1 VNYATV
7 NNTATAGD
15 DYINATGT
23 LTFTPGQTSQTLS
36 VGINGDVLNED
47 TVSFNVNL
55 TAPTNATISDG
66 QGIGTIV
73 DDDAPVLA
81 TEVNSQR
88 AIALDTV
95 VFLRDPFP
103 ITNEHYF
110 DVDKRT
116 RVSLF
121 ATNIELKQGLVIT
134 AQAVDSQQV
143 THQLQLEFVGGL
155 PTFLGFTQIV
165 VKLPD
170 GIAIPV
176 DLRVTITVRDKTSNV
191 ALISINP

>member
-1 VNYATV
+1 
-7 NNTATAGD
+7 
-15 DYINATGT
+15 
-23 LTFTPGQTSQTLS
+23 
-36 VGINGDVLNED
+36 LNED
-47 TVSFNVNL
+47 TVTFNVNL
-55 TAPTNATISDG
+55 TAATNATISDG

-81 TEVNSQR
+81 TEENSQR

-134 AQAVDSQQV
+134 AQGIDSQQV

-170 GIAIPV
+170 GIAIAG
-176 DLRVTITVRDKTSNV
+176 DLRVTITVRGKTSNV
-191 ALISINP
+191 ALIGVKP

>member
-1 VNYATV
+1 
-7 NNTATAGD
+7 
-15 DYINATGT
+15 

-81 TEVNSQR
+81 TEENSQR

-165 VKLPD
+165 VKLPV
-170 GIAIPV
+170 GIAIPG